1 MNTIGTQQ
9 PGCTAY
15 RDSHPHTPRRRSSSS
30 WDSTQATYAPTPRRR
45 RIPLPSTLEFLAP
58 PRHIAIGSALRL
70 TSYTRCSIA
79 ADRPVRSERE
89 RKRQRLPWSKARG
102 FSDLLHKSW
111 ECQVPLPAGHAAAV
125 RASSCSSR
133 RACFLAAFLCSFSAA
148 AAARASSRAPW
159 VFERASLSASSS
171 RRFCSARCPS
181 TDARNARR
189 LTLRGS

>member
-45 RIPLPSTLEFLAP
+45 RIPQPSTLEFLAP

-125 RASSCSSR
+125 RASS
-133 RACFLAAFLCSFSAA
+133 
-148 AAARASSRAPW
+148 RAPW

-181 TDARNARR
+181 TDARIARR